1 MDYKYIAKSYDELY
15 KEEQLEKLRIIK
27 YNINI
32 NKKDNLLDIGCG
44 TGISTEFFDCKSIGI
59 DSCFEMLK
67 PGLICGKAE
76 NLPFRDK
83 TFDIILVVTSIHHF
97 DAEKAIKE
105 IKRVSKK
112 KVIITLLKKAKR
124 FKHVKDLLN
133 KSFKFEEV
141 DGKKDLIF
149 IQNGN

>member
-1 MDYKYIAKSYDELY
+1 MDYKYIARSYDELY

-27 YNINI
+27 ENIKI
-32 NKKDNLLDIGCG
+32 NKKENLLDIGCG

-59 DSCFEMLK
+59 DPCFEMLNK
-67 PGLICGKAE
+67 KSICGKAE
-76 NLPFRDK
+76 NLPFKDK
-83 TFDIILVVTSIHHF
+83 TFDIVLSVTSIHHF
-97 DAEKAIKE
+97 NAEKAIKE

-133 KSFKFEEV
+133 KSFKFKEV

-149 IQNGN
+149 IQNGS